1 MSLERL
7 EIGTDESPEDK
18 PTIGKLVLETDAETE
33 NLDVNLYDK
42 DGDFISPLVSFGLRK
57 GKVVLRR
64 YDGVDEDLVESIKTK
79 RGTQVI
85 NARRAKGV

>member
-7 EIGTDESPEDK
+7 EIGCDEGPST
-18 PTIGKLVLETDAETE
+18 PTVGKIVLEADGED
-33 NLDVNLYDK
+33 LDVNLYDQ
-42 DGDFISPLVSFGLRK
+42 DGEFINSLVSFGLRK

-64 YDGVDEDLVESIKTK
+64 YDGVDTDLVESVKTK

-85 NARRAKGV
+85 NSRRKF